1 MSVFHFVESFSS
13 DPVERAIAARVV
25 AILNNAGLTR
35 AQRRALVQQ
44 AQHELTEHQRRRSAD
59 QKAGSRRPLRLRG
72 GAIDPIAARRRELGH
87 ELGHELGRGKGA
99 QPGATAGP
107 EPSPRPGTSPGTSP
121 GTRLRLQPRR

>member
-44 AQHELTEHQRRRSAD
+44 AQHELTEHRRRRSAD
-59 QKAGSRRPLRLRG
+59 QKAGSGRPLRPTRRRG

-87 ELGHELGRGKGA
+87 ELKGDQGA

-107 EPSPRPGTSPGTSP
+107 EPSPRPGTRPGTQ
-121 GTRLRLQPRR
+121 LRLQPRR